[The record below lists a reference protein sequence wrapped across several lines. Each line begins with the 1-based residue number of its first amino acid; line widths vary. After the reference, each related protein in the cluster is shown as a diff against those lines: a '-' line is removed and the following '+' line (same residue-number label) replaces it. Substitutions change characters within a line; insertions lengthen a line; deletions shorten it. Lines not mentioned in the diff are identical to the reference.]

1 MDRLCMEN
9 CFIPKDIIAIE
20 QAGTEMGL
28 TMIQTFYSLPQVR
41 TEKVNSQP
49 ASQTRQRFPAKQNK
63 TSNHSNSR
71 KRKEQ
76 TPPVYA
82 SPPGILLPKDIPPIC
97 TEPKFR
103 A

>member
-9 CFIPKDIIAIE
+9 CSIPKDIIAIE
-20 QAGTEMGL
+20 QAGTSMGL

-49 ASQTRQRFPAKQNK
+49 AKHASVSQLNRTK
-63 TSNHSNSR
+63 TSNHSNNR
-71 KRKEQ
+71 KKKEQ

-97 TEPKFR
+97 TESKFR